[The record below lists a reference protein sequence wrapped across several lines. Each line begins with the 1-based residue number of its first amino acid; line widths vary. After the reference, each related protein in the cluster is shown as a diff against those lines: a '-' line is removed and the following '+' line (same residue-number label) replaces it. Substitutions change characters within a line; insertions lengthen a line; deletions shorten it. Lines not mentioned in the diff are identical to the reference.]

1 MLPASV
7 MLREKSEYRG
17 FFSDLE
23 VGFLWGGLERGGEVM
38 VDEFF
43 LVMRRGVHCKR
54 NALMR

>member
-23 VGFLWGGLERGGEVM
+23 VGFLWGGLERGGEVRWM
-38 VDEFF
+38 DIF
-43 LVMRRGVHCKR
+43 L
-54 NALMR
+54 